1 MYTTTDLNSFKKR
14 HTLFLVLFFVSIG
27 LVVATFIVTLCLTNY
42 LNYLYFEIIGGIL
55 IAVFTF
61 FCIFF
66 FFRFVDYKRLINHYN
81 SVFIEKKAH
90 ADGILLS
97 INKQTITL
105 DDNIRVKEL
114 IFEIDG
120 NKSTY
125 YLLTMFD
132 TSKLEINQKYHL
144 LLADNFIEKINYEI

>member
-1 MYTTTDLNSFKKR
+1 MNSNRLLYTSYSPNSFLINSLA
-14 HTLFLVLFFVSIG
+14 TLLLALSN
-27 LVVATFIVTLCLTNY
+27 LL
-42 LNYLYFEIIGGIL
+42 
-55 IAVFTF
+55 AVFTF